1 MQFMIL
7 DENGDIV
14 CWLDST
20 KDEQIVKN
28 GYTLITAENLII
40 TEMDG
45 TIKPIIKVN
54 LK

>member
-7 DENGDIV
+7 DEDGDIV

-28 GYTLITAENLII
+28 GYTLMTGEKLTI
-40 TEMDG
+40 TEIDG
-45 TIKPIIKVN
+45 TIKPIIKVG

>member
-7 DENGDIV
+7 DKDGDII

-20 KDEQIVKN
+20 KSEQIVKN
-28 GYTLITAENLII
+28 GYSLLIGEDLSV
-40 TEMDG
+40 TEIDR

>member
-7 DENGDIV
+7 DENNDIV
-14 CWLDST
+14 CWLDAT
-20 KDEQIVKN
+20 KDEQIIKN
-28 GYTLITAENLII
+28 GYTLIAGEKLTI